1 MPEYQTAM
9 PLSVSPQSDSPTKL
23 FVLDTNILLHEPLAF
38 TFFKEHDVVVL
49 MTVLEELDY
58 IKDSK
63 KDVARDAR
71 VSIRAMESLLK
82 DASPEQMLV
91 GVTMHGL
98 GPGEAAPTGNLS
110 IFADLGVAQQEQ
122 VSTSNEHD
130 NRIINVALHLQAKLA
145 PGEVVLVT
153 KDINMRLKAKGAG
166 MSWVDDYTTDQ
177 LITDIKYLAKGYYE
191 FEGSFWDKV
200 QAVDSVKE
208 GRDTVHVI
216 DKSLIPAPYI
226 NEFIVDKDKAFAGLI
241 EAINED
247 TLEILDL
254 GYERLMS
261 RRAWGITPKN
271 IGQAMA
277 LNTLLDPHIDLV
289 VLTGPAGS
297 DKTLLGLAGAL
308 EMVVEK
314 NMYDKIIVTRYTP
327 EIAESIGFLLGTEEE
342 KMAPWLAAITDSL
355 EVLHKHDDNTKG
367 SMSDIME
374 KANIQFKSVNFMRGR
389 SLQNSIVILD
399 QSQNLTASQ
408 LKTIIT
414 RCGEGTKLIC
424 AGNLSQ
430 IDSNHLNANLNLKV
444 KEKVLPPLFFWP
456 DAGVTRNITNSTT
469 ITIGEHINVHELLPL
484 TAAQGCHKLPFK
496 KAA

>member
-9 PLSVSPQSDSPTKL
+9 PLSISDDANSDTTPKKL

-38 TFFKEHDVVVL
+38 TSFKEHDVVVP

-71 VSIRAMESLLK
+71 VSIRAMENLLH
-82 DASPEQMLV
+82 DVSPEQMLA
-91 GVTMHGL
+91 GVSMQGL
-98 GPGEAAPTGNLS
+98 GSGHSAPSGRLS
-110 IFADLGVAQQEQ
+110 IFADLGMAQQEQ
-122 VSTSNEHD
+122 AFTSNEND

-145 PGEVVLVT
+145 PREVVLVT

-166 MSWVDDYTTDQ
+166 MALVEDYTTDQ
-177 LITDIKYLAKGYYE
+177 LITDIKYLTKGYYE
-191 FEGSFWDKV
+191 VAGSFWENV
-200 QAVDSVKE
+200 QAVESVTE
-208 GRDTVHVI
+208 GRDTVHSI
-216 DKSLIPAPYI
+216 NKALIPDPYI
-226 NEFIVDKDKAFAGLI
+226 NEFIIDEKKEFAGLI
-241 EAINED
+241 EAIDENTVD
-247 TLEILDL
+247 VLDL
-254 GYERLMS
+254 GYDRLLS
-261 RRAWGITPKN
+261 RRAWGISPKN

-277 LNTLLDPHIDLV
+277 LHALLDPHIDLV

-297 DKTLLGLAGAL
+297 GKTLLALAAAL

-314 NMYDKIIVTRYTP
+314 NMYDKIIVTRSTP
-327 EIAESIGFLLGTEEE
+327 EIAESIGFLPGTEEE

-355 EVLHKHDDNTKG
+355 EVLHKHDENTKG
-367 SMSDIME
+367 SMSYIME

-389 SLQNSIVILD
+389 SLQNAIVILD
-399 QSQNLTASQ
+399 ESQNLTASQ

-430 IDSNHLNANLNLKV
+430 IDSNYLNALTSGLTYMV
-444 KEKVLPPLFFWP
+444 EKFKNFSGSATLSL
-456 DAGVTRNITNSTT
+456 DGVVRSRLA
-469 ITIGEHINVHELLPL
+469 EFAAREL
-484 TAAQGCHKLPFK
+484 
-496 KAA
+496 